1 LRHGSADGKWREAKS
16 AEMIPRHV
24 IAGRGGASK
33 VCSAIQPGMIDE
45 QRKTNN
51 EERTTKNE
59 TTKNEQRT
67 TNNEQRR
74 TNNEQRATKD
84 EQRITKDERRP

>member
-59 TTKNEQRT
+59 ERTTNNEERT

-74 TNNEQRATKD
+74 TNNE
-84 EQRITKDERRP
+84 